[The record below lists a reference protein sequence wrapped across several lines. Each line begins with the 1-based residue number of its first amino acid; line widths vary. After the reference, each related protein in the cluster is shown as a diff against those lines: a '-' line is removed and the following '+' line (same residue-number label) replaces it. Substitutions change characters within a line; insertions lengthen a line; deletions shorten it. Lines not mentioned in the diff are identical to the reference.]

1 MTVTA
6 RLARNMGLLSG
17 SEIVIKL
24 FTLSFFMLLAR
35 RLGVEGMGRW
45 TYAFTFVS
53 LFMNFFN
60 FGLAMLF
67 TREAASRPDE
77 AQSLLD
83 RFLPLRLLLAGA
95 GLVLLV
101 PVALLG
107 RKAASPLLVGVFGV
121 ALAGSMLSDL
131 VRSIFR
137 ARQRME
143 YDAALNVAERGLS
156 SLMGVAALVLGFQV
170 LGTAAAWALGSLVTV
185 GLAAVLA
192 GKTGARWQPRLDR
205 AAAAAILRQ
214 AAPLFF
220 LGVLATLY
228 FRQDVLFLRWLR
240 TERELGLYGAAYRVI
255 DMLVFL
261 PGSMALAYLPAASSA
276 LAQSPELF
284 RALCRRSLAITFT
297 LSVPL
302 AVVLWFRADDVIR
315 ILFGAQFAGAAGA
328 VRVLVGTL
336 LFFFANPILGNTL
349 IAANLQRLPALSVG
363 VGVVVNA
370 GLNLFLIPR
379 MGILGAAWATLLTE
393 GLLFLV
399 QGAFVVTRL
408 VPMNLLAP
416 IAKPALAGAGLGLVM
431 WLLRG
436 APVYVALALA
446 TASYLA
452 LGALLKLWS
461 RREFMALLP
470 GRAGEGAA

>member
-1 MTVTA
+1 MRPGS
-6 RLARNMGLLSG
+6 RLARNVGLMSA
-17 SEIVIKL
+17 SEVVIKL

-60 FGLAMLF
+60 FGLAMLY
-67 TREAASRPDE
+67 TREAASRPE
-77 AQSLLD
+77 QAQSLLD

-95 GLVLLV
+95 GLALLI
-101 PVALLG
+101 PVAMLG

-121 ALAGSMLSDL
+121 ALAGSLLSDL
-131 VRSIFR
+131 VRSVFR

-143 YDAALNVAERGLS
+143 YDAALNVAERGLA
-156 SLMGVAALVLGFQV
+156 SLMGVAALALGFHV
-170 LGTAAAWALGSLVTV
+170 LGTAAAWALGTLAAV
-185 GLAAVLA
+185 GLAVFWT
-192 GKTGARWQPRLDR
+192 GKSGLRWQPRLDR
-205 AAAAAILRQ
+205 AAAAAILKQ

-240 TERELGLYGAAYRVI
+240 TEHELGLYGAAYRVI

-276 LAQSPELF
+276 LAQSPDVF

-302 AVVLWFRADDVIR
+302 AVVLWFRADDVVR
-315 ILFGAQFAGAAGA
+315 ILFGPQFAGAAGA

-349 IAANLQRLPALSVG
+349 IAGNLQKLPAISVG
-363 VGVVVNA
+363 IGVVVNA

-393 GLLFLV
+393 AMLFLV

-408 VPMNLLAP
+408 VPMNLFAP
-416 IAKPALAGAGLGLVM
+416 MARPILAGAGLALVM

-436 APVYVALALA
+436 MPFFVALGLA
-446 TASYLA
+446 VASYVG
-452 LGALLKLWS
+452 LGALLRLWS
-461 RREFMALLP
+461 RSEFLALIPRRTGGGLP
-470 GRAGEGAA
+470 